1 MHTLD
6 YINDVVGTIAVLST
20 AIVFGTDF
28 FFAFVGKKALLK
40 SDEASMVNV
49 VGNMHEIA
57 DKRMPLIGGTAM
69 LGTVWLIF
77 FKGLGTPAFT
87 LFLIAFVAMLVHLML
102 YLLVAKPVN
111 EQMKEAVKY
120 GRILMNA
127 HALQKKWDSVIG
139 FRSMALL
146 IALVFILLGLLIK
159 PDICRV

>member
-1 MHTLD
+1 MHSIGHIN
-6 YINDVVGTIAVLST
+6 YIAGIITILST
-20 AIVFGTDF
+20 AIAFGTDF

-57 DKRMPLIGGTAM
+57 DKRMPIIGGTAI
-69 LGTVWLIF
+69 LGTVYLIV
-77 FKGLGTPAFT
+77 FKGLGTPDLT
-87 LFLIAFVAMLVHLML
+87 IFLIALVALLVHLML

-111 EQMKEAVKY
+111 EKMKEAVKY

-127 HALQKKWDSVIG
+127 RALQKQWDSVIV

-146 IALVFILLGLLIK
+146 IAIVFTLFGLSN
-159 PDICRV
+159 R